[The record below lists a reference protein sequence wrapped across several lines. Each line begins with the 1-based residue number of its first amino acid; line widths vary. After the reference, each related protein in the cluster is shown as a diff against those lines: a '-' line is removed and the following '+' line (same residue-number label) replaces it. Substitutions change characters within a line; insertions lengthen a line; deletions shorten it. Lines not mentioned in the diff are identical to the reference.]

1 MLQKSTSNWWKVDWN
16 TRKTLIMSKPVY
28 LDYNATTPVDPEVA
42 KEMIPYIES
51 FYGNPSSAYSI
62 GRSNKE
68 AVEKARAQIAR
79 LINCLPD
86 EIYFTSCATESNN
99 LAIKGIAWANSD
111 KGRHII
117 TSEIEHPAVTE
128 VCKYLSSQGFE
139 ITYLPVDQYG
149 RINPQDVENA
159 IRKDTILITIM
170 HANNEVG
177 TIQPIQE
184 IGAIARRN
192 KIAFHTDASQSV
204 GKIKTDV
211 DKLGVDLLTIAGHK
225 LYAPKGIGALYIRKG
240 TAIENL
246 MHGASQEKGIRP
258 GTENVIHSVG
268 LGKACEVAL
277 RDFKLNEQNMKVA
290 HDRLLDG
297 LVSQLGNKVHVNV
310 DLKNCLPN
318 TLSVA
323 FENISAHALASFIS
337 NDVLISTGSACHSG
351 ETTISSVLQAMKLD
365 FRKAAATVRIS
376 TGKNTTAEEI
386 DFAVEVLV
394 NAIKKFT

>member
-1 MLQKSTSNWWKVDWN
+1 MKHP
-16 TRKTLIMSKPVY
+16 IY

-51 FYGNPSSAYSI
+51 FYGNPSSSYSI
-62 GRSNKE
+62 GRSNRE
-68 AVEKARAQIAR
+68 AVEKARAQVAK
-79 LINCLPD
+79 LINCQAD

-117 TSEIEHPAVTE
+117 TSAIEHPAVME

-139 ITYLPVDQYG
+139 ITWLPVDHSG
-149 RINPQDVENA
+149 RIGPKDVENA

-177 TIQPIQE
+177 TIQPISE
-184 IGAIARRN
+184 IGSIARQKN
-192 KIAFHTDASQSV
+192 IVFHTDASQSV
-204 GKIKTDV
+204 GKIETDV

-225 LYAPKGIGALYIRKG
+225 LYAPKGIGALYIRQG
-240 TAIENL
+240 TPIENL
-246 MHGASQEKGIRP
+246 MHGGGHEKGIRP
-258 GTENVIHSVG
+258 GTENVIHTVG
-268 LGKACEVAL
+268 LGKACEVAM
-277 RDFKLNEQNMKVA
+277 RDFKKNQHNMQVSR
-290 HDRLLDG
+290 DRLLDG
-297 LVSQLGNKVHVNV
+297 LVSQLGNKVHVNGN
-310 DLKNCLPN
+310 LGNCLPN

-337 NDVLISTGSACHSG
+337 SDVLISTGSACHSG
-351 ETTISSVLQAMKLD
+351 ETTISSVLQAMNLD
-365 FRKAAATVRIS
+365 FRTAAATVRIS
-376 TGKNTTAEEI
+376 TGKKTTEEEI

-394 NAIKKFT
+394 NAVKKLSL

>member
-1 MLQKSTSNWWKVDWN
+1 MK
-16 TRKTLIMSKPVY
+16 KPIY
-28 LDYNATTPVDPEVA
+28 LDYNATTPIDPEVA

-51 FYGNPSSAYSI
+51 FYGNPSSSYSI

-68 AVEKARAQIAR
+68 AVEKARIQVAQ
-79 LINCLPD
+79 LINCQPE

-99 LAIKGIAWANSD
+99 LAIKGIAWANRD
-111 KGRHII
+111 QGRHII
-117 TSEIEHPAVTE
+117 TSEIEHPAVIE
-128 VCKYLSSQGFE
+128 VCKYLSSQGIE

-149 RINPQDVENA
+149 QIDPKDVENA

-170 HANNEVG
+170 HANNDVG

-184 IGAIARRN
+184 IAAITRKN

-204 GKIKTDV
+204 GKFETDV

-240 TAIENL
+240 TPIEKL
-246 MHGASQEKGIRP
+246 MHGAGQEKGIRP
-258 GTENVIHSVG
+258 GTENVIHIVG

-277 RDFKLNEQNMKVA
+277 RDFKQNQQNMKSSR
-290 HDRLLDG
+290 DRLLNG
-297 LVSQLGNKVHVNV
+297 LVSKLGNKVQVNG
-310 DLKNCLPN
+310 DLANCLPN

-351 ETTISSVLQAMKLD
+351 ETTISSVLKAMNID
-365 FRKAAATVRIS
+365 FRTAAATVRIS
-376 TGKNTTAEEI
+376 TGKHTSEEEI
-386 DFAVEVLV
+386 DFAIEVLV
-394 NAIKKFT
+394 NAIKKLSL

>member
-1 MLQKSTSNWWKVDWN
+1 M
-16 TRKTLIMSKPVY
+16 RKPVY
-28 LDYNATTPVDPEVA
+28 LDCNATTPIDPEVTV
-42 KEMIPYIES
+42 EILPYLQTH
-51 FYGNPSSAYSI
+51 FGNPSSSYSI

-68 AVEKARAQIAR
+68 AVEKARAQVAR
-79 LINCLPD
+79 LINCQPE

-99 LAIKGIAWANSD
+99 LAIKGIAWANRN

-149 RINPQDVENA
+149 RIDPKNVENA

-184 IGAIARRN
+184 IGEIARKN

-204 GKIKTDV
+204 GKIETNV
-211 DKLGVDLLTIAGHK
+211 DKLEVDLLTIAGHK
-225 LYAPKGIGALYIRKG
+225 LYAPKGIGVLYIRKG
-240 TAIENL
+240 TKIENL
-246 MHGASQEKGIRP
+246 MHGAGQEKSIRP
-258 GTENVIHSVG
+258 GTENVIHTVG

-277 RDFKLNEQNMKVA
+277 RDLKQNHQNMKVSR
-290 HDRLLDG
+290 DRLLNG
-297 LVSQLGNKVHVNV
+297 LISQLGNKIQVNV
-310 DLKNCLPN
+310 DLENCLPN

-337 NDVLISTGSACHSG
+337 QDVLISTGSACHSG
-351 ETTISSVLQAMKLD
+351 ETTISSVLQAMNLD
-365 FRKAAATVRIS
+365 FRTAAATVRIS
-376 TGKNTTAEEI
+376 TGKSTTEEEI
-386 DFAVEVLV
+386 DFAAEVLV
-394 NAIKKFT
+394 NAIKKLT

>member
-1 MLQKSTSNWWKVDWN
+1 MKDIRSGKSNNWNPFRMKH
-16 TRKTLIMSKPVY
+16 PVY
-28 LDYNATTPVDPEVA
+28 LDYNATTPVDTEVA

-51 FYGNPSSAYSI
+51 FYGNPSSSYSI
-62 GRSNKE
+62 GRNNKE
-68 AVEKARAQIAR
+68 AVEKARAQVAE
-79 LINCLPD
+79 LINCQPE

-99 LAIKGIAWANSD
+99 LAIKGIAWANRD

-139 ITYLPVDQYG
+139 ITYLPVDRFG
-149 RINPQDVENA
+149 RVDPKDVENA

-177 TIQPIQE
+177 TIQPVRE
-184 IGAIARRN
+184 IGAIARHN
-192 KIAFHTDASQSV
+192 NIVFHTDASQSV
-204 GKIKTDV
+204 GKIDTDV

-240 TAIENL
+240 TRIENL
-246 MHGASQEKGIRP
+246 MHGANQEKGIRP
-258 GTENVIHSVG
+258 GTENVIHTVG

-277 RDFKLNEQNMKVA
+277 RDFKQNQRNMQVSR
-290 HDRLLDG
+290 DRLLNG
-297 LVSQLGNKVHVNV
+297 LVSRLGNKVHVNSN
-310 DLKNCLPN
+310 LENCLPN

-337 NDVLISTGSACHSG
+337 SDVLISTGSACHSG
-351 ETTISSVLQAMKLD
+351 ETTISSVLQAMNLD
-365 FRKAAATVRIS
+365 FRTAAATVRIS
-376 TGKNTTAEEI
+376 SGKNTPEEEI
-386 DFAVEVLV
+386 DFTIEVLV
-394 NAIKKFT
+394 NAIKKLT